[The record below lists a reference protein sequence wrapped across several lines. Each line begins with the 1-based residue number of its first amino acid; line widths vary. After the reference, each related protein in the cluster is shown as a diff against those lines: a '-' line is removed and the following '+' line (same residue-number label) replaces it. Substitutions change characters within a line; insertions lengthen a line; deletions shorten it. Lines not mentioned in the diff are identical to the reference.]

1 MARLKVKQI
10 SDFDSKVQALIDGD
24 NDQNATI
31 IGAIST
37 EADAVSSALAAEIL
51 ATNGDVTT
59 LTALAGS
66 ISSDLAAE
74 ILATNGDVNTLTALA
89 GSISGDVDTVEA
101 NLAAEILA
109 TNGDVNTLTA
119 LAGTISTELVDEID
133 SVDTRFGTIATGSS
147 LAALETR
154 VSNDEDAL
162 AAEIGA
168 TNADVSTLTALAG
181 SISGDV
187 DVVEAALAAEIL
199 ATNGEITALQNK
211 DGSAD
216 TRFGSADTRLTSADA
231 RMGQNATAASNAQAS
246 IDAILVGANA
256 NTDTFAET
264 ISYINSVDD
273 ASDLDLV
280 NELVSVDN
288 RFGSGDSR
296 FGGLDTL
303 VSQVSTSEAAVSAAL
318 ATEILATNG
327 DVNTLT
333 ALAGTISTELV
344 DEIDSVDTRFGTIA
358 TSTSLGSLE
367 SRVSLDEDA
376 LAAEIGAT
384 NSDVSTL
391 TTLAGSISSDLAAE
405 ILATNGDVNTLTA
418 LAGSISSDVDVV
430 EAGIVTLDTYI
441 DGVSADLAAEISTTD
456 GEISTLQGKVTQ
468 LEGDSTYIH
477 DYAAMAG
484 VDQFRCTVQVE
495 HASDDDMQVFING
508 HAIGRLRTVSVDGVD
523 TKYGWEHNS
532 NNTTFDLHNIGYD
545 LDGTDVIYVVSHS

>member
-296 FGGLDTL
+296 FG
-303 VSQVSTSEAAVSAAL
+303 S
-318 ATEILATNG
+318 
-327 DVNTLT
+327 
-333 ALAGTISTELV
+333 
-344 DEIDSVDTRFGTIA
+344 
-358 TSTSLGSLE
+358 
-367 SRVSLDEDA
+367 
-376 LAAEIGAT
+376 
-384 NSDVSTL
+384 
-391 TTLAGSISSDLAAE
+391 
-405 ILATNGDVNTLTA
+405 
-418 LAGSISSDVDVV
+418 
-430 EAGIVTLDTYI
+430 
-441 DGVSADLAAEISTTD
+441 
-456 GEISTLQGKVTQ
+456 
-468 LEGDSTYIH
+468 
-477 DYAAMAG
+477 
-484 VDQFRCTVQVE
+484 
-495 HASDDDMQVFING
+495 
-508 HAIGRLRTVSVDGVD
+508 
-523 TKYGWEHNS
+523 
-532 NNTTFDLHNIGYD
+532 
-545 LDGTDVIYVVSHS
+545 

>member
-101 NLAAEILA
+101 NLAA
-109 TNGDVNTLTA
+109 
-119 LAGTISTELVDEID
+119 
-133 SVDTRFGTIATGSS
+133 
-147 LAALETR
+147 
-154 VSNDEDAL
+154 
-162 AAEIGA
+162 
-168 TNADVSTLTALAG
+168 
-181 SISGDV
+181 
-187 DVVEAALAAEIL
+187 
-199 ATNGEITALQNK
+199 
-211 DGSAD
+211 
-216 TRFGSADTRLTSADA
+216 
-231 RMGQNATAASNAQAS
+231 
-246 IDAILVGANA
+246 
-256 NTDTFAET
+256 
-264 ISYINSVDD
+264 
-273 ASDLDLV
+273 
-280 NELVSVDN
+280 
-288 RFGSGDSR
+288 
-296 FGGLDTL
+296 
-303 VSQVSTSEAAVSAAL
+303 
-318 ATEILATNG
+318 EILATNG

-508 HAIGRLRTVSVDGVD
+508 HAIGRVRTVSVDGVD

-532 NNTTFDLHNIGYD
+532 NNTTFDLHNIGM
-545 LDGTDVIYVVSHS
+545 I